1 MEWIDIKTQTPPKD
15 ITVLGY
21 SNGAFVLVTN
31 YNGII
36 IDDTCSK
43 VNIEYW
49 CEITPPI
56 KNKEI

>member
-15 ITVLGY
+15 TTVLGY

-31 YNGII
+31 YNGVI
-36 IDDTCSK
+36 IDDNCSK

-49 CEITPPI
+49 REITPPI

>member
-1 MEWIDIKTQTPPKD
+1 MKWIDIKKQMPPKD

-36 IDDTCSK
+36 IDDTCCSK
-43 VNIEYW
+43 IDIEYW
-49 CEITPPI
+49 CEIVPPD
-56 KNKEI
+56 NFS

>member
-1 MEWIDIKTQTPPKD
+1 MSKNGVHLKTQMPPKD

-43 VNIEYW
+43 ITIQYW
-49 CEITPPI
+49 CEITPP
-56 KNKEI
+56 KK

>member
-1 MEWIDIKTQTPPKD
+1 MKWIDIKTQTPPKD
-15 ITVLGY
+15 TTVLGY
-21 SNGAFVLVTN
+21 NNGEYVLVSN
-31 YNGII
+31 YNGVF
-36 IDDTCSK
+36 IDENCSK

>member
-15 ITVLGY
+15 TTVLGY
-21 SNGAFVLVTN
+21 NNGAFVLVTN
-31 YNGII
+31 YNGIL
-36 IDDTCSK
+36 IDELCTK